1 MNDRACVLISLVML
15 SLFCGKSHAGTSDN
29 VSCWIPLNTDMRIE
43 FSIFSGERA
52 SLNIKQG
59 AVKIA
64 YDNGTS
70 QDLSFVEEGLNGEM
84 NVQLDDFNFDGKLDI
99 AVSRSYGYG
108 GVNVFSDI
116 FLFDEHRHEFTRGL
130 TDVSDIVADEN
141 RRELRTGQKSGPQ
154 YVIKIYRFSNGRPYI
169 FRESV
174 NLGSVGSGLA
184 KITLKDPDGA
194 IVQTVIAESDEHYDA
209 PIPAV
214 RAIAVE
220 RAYLYNQPVEA
231 AKTSMYVIKG
241 DRVTLLDA
249 AGAWDEWV
257 LMRYQG
263 TRLIEKW
270 IKFDQLELD

>member
-1 MNDRACVLISLVML
+1 MNDRACILISLVML

-70 QDLSFVEEGLNGEM
+70 QELSFVEEGLNGEM

-116 FLFDEHRHEFTRGL
+116 MAR
-130 TDVSDIVADEN
+130 SS
-141 RRELRTGQKSGPQ
+141 KP
-154 YVIKIYRFSNGRPYI
+154 
-169 FRESV
+169 
-174 NLGSVGSGLA
+174 
-184 KITLKDPDGA
+184 
-194 IVQTVIAESDEHYDA
+194 
-209 PIPAV
+209 
-214 RAIAVE
+214 
-220 RAYLYNQPVEA
+220 
-231 AKTSMYVIKG
+231 
-241 DRVTLLDA
+241 
-249 AGAWDEWV
+249 
-257 LMRYQG
+257 
-263 TRLIEKW
+263 
-270 IKFDQLELD
+270 